1 MNTEIVSQWLRK
13 SVVFVLLAALV
24 AGCAVSSTSLSGHN
38 GAALASE
45 PSTNLVTVPD
55 IEGLGATQAEA
66 VLRSV
71 GLVPADIP
79 VHGPIDEDAADIAL
93 AYRQS
98 PRPGST
104 VSRGSKVSFRWW
116 WEAG

>member
-1 MNTEIVSQWLRK
+1 MNTEIISQWLRTL
-13 SVVFVLLAALV
+13 VAFALLAGLV
-24 AGCAVSSTSLSGHN
+24 AGCAMSSTNSPTHN
-38 GAALASE
+38 GTALSSV

-71 GLVPADIP
+71 GLVPAGIS
-79 VHGPIDEDAADIAL
+79 VHGPIDEDAVDIAL

-98 PRPGST
+98 PRSGSR